1 MLDCDPLYRANLTF
15 TLNLT
20 VHHQYA
26 ADPMHPNLPPLAP
39 ELKES
44 AGEGTTIS
52 SVRTALLHI

>member
-1 MLDCDPLYRANLTF
+1 MLDCDPLYRVNLTF
-15 TLNLT
+15 ALNLS
-20 VHHQYA
+20 VHYHYV
-26 ADPMHPNLPPLAP
+26 ADPMHPNLPPLAS